1 MQQVLQT
8 IVNPIKLSHYD
19 LLTTYSSCPQPH
31 KSSQSLRHLPH
42 SHFFFCTTLAVRF
55 RLDEDAMTDLAIQRH
70 AIKAMQPPPPPVSFD
85 TDGHRQLYV
94 HHDTTAHEASAM
106 ITSGFDQLGNNGL
119 FLLRAKHEELHLG
132 QYILDLGWKD
142 AGSGV
147 LVITHHIITKNV
159 AGHHIIDDTHYGE
172 FSLVDQ
178 LITFLHEHN
187 THLPSRLTAFIPAPE
202 VAEKLS

>member
-70 AIKAMQPPPPPVSFD
+70 AIKAMQPPPPPVSVRF
-85 TDGHRQLYV
+85 TPV
-94 HHDTTAHEASAM
+94 
-106 ITSGFDQLGNNGL
+106 
-119 FLLRAKHEELHLG
+119 LLKQEQKCHS
-132 QYILDLGWKD
+132 Q
-142 AGSGV
+142 
-147 LVITHHIITKNV
+147 
-159 AGHHIIDDTHYGE
+159 
-172 FSLVDQ
+172 FSL
-178 LITFLHEHN
+178 
-187 THLPSRLTAFIPAPE
+187 S
-202 VAEKLS
+202 